1 MTLRDRIGID
11 LGRKMAL
18 EEGIAW
24 AGSNDVHYVDAQ
36 IDIAPNA
43 LESFDDA
50 RCLAVRKACEDN
62 GMHLGLHTLSAVNTA
77 EVSPF
82 LRDAVDQ
89 YLQAYMD
96 LAVRLNAEWIVVH
109 AGYHFTSDKSLRM
122 QASLERLERAADYAE
137 KVGAKLLL
145 ENLNWE
151 PDHAE
156 VHYLAYDVDECRYF
170 FDAIDSSSLAW
181 SFTVNH
187 ATLVPE
193 GIDGFIDAMPM
204 NRCEEVRIADN
215 NGEYEL
221 HMFPGDGIIDFGNM
235 FQRLEGGGFTGH
247 YTNAF
252 GSLEDC
258 LRGRDVLVE
267 MAEAAGI
274 PGGADRPTDGTG

>member
-1 MTLRDRIGID
+1 MTLRERIGID
-11 LGRKMAL
+11 LGRKLAL
-18 EEGIAW
+18 EEGIHW
-24 AGSNDVHYVDAQ
+24 AASNDVRYVDAQ

-50 RCLAVRKACEDN
+50 RCRTVREACDSH
-62 GMHLGLHTLSAVNTA
+62 GVHLGLHTLSAVNTA
-77 EVSPF
+77 ELSPF
-82 LRDAVDQ
+82 LRDAVDR

-96 LAVRLNAEWIVVH
+96 LAVKLNAEWIVVH
-109 AGYHFTSDKSLRM
+109 AGYHFTSDKALRM
-122 QASLERLERAADYAE
+122 QASLDRVKRAAEYAQ

-151 PDHAE
+151 PERAE
-156 VHYLAYDVDECRYF
+156 VHYLAHNIDECRFF
-170 FDAIDSSSLAW
+170 FDNIDSPALGW

-204 NRCEEVRIADN
+204 DRCAEVRLADN

-221 HMFPGDGIIDFGNM
+221 HMFPGEGIIDFGSM
-235 FQRLEGGGFTGH
+235 FQRLESAGFKGH

-252 GSLEDC
+252 GSIEDC
-258 LRGRDVLVE
+258 LRGRDVLVD
-267 MAEAAGI
+267 MAVAAGV
-274 PGGADRPTDGTG
+274 PDARE

>member
-1 MTLRDRIGID
+1 MTLRERIGID
-11 LGRKMAL
+11 LGRKMPL

-24 AGSNDVHYVDAQ
+24 AGSNDVYYVDAQ

-43 LESFDDA
+43 LESFDDT
-50 RCLAVRKACEDN
+50 RCRTVREACERN
-62 GMHLGLHTLSAVNTA
+62 GVHLGLHTLSAVNTA

-89 YLQAYMD
+89 YLEAYMD
-96 LAVRLNAEWIVVH
+96 LAVKLNAEWIVVH
-109 AGYHFTSDKSLRM
+109 AGYHFTSDKALRM
-122 QASLERLERAADYAE
+122 RASLDRLKRAAGYAE

-151 PDHAE
+151 PDRAE
-156 VHYLAYDVDECRYF
+156 VHYLAHDVEECRYF
-170 FDAIDSSSLAW
+170 FDAIDSSSLGW

-204 NRCEEVRIADN
+204 DRCGEVRLADN

-221 HMFPGDGIIDFGNM
+221 HMFPGEGIIDFGSL
-235 FQRLEGGGFTGH
+235 FQRLERAGFSGH

-252 GSLEDC
+252 GSIEDG

-267 MAEAAGI
+267 MAEAAGV
-274 PGGADRPTDGTG
+274 PGAGE

>member
-1 MTLRDRIGID
+1 MNLRDRIGID
-11 LGRKMAL
+11 LGCKLPL
-18 EEGIAW
+18 EDGIAW
-24 AGSNDVHYVDAQ
+24 AGANDVRYVDAQ

-43 LESFDDA
+43 LETFNDA
-50 RCLAVRKACEDN
+50 RCRKVRDACERH
-62 GMHLGLHTLSAVNTA
+62 GVHLGLHTLSAVNTA

-82 LRDAVDQ
+82 LRDAVDS
-89 YLQAYMD
+89 YLEAYCD
-96 LAVRLNAEWIVVH
+96 LAVKLKAEWIVVH
-109 AGYHFTSDKSLRM
+109 AGYHFSSDKRLRM
-122 QASLERLERAADYAE
+122 QASRERLARAAGYAA

-151 PDHAE
+151 PERAE
-156 VHYLAYDVDECRYF
+156 VHYLAHDIEECRYF
-170 FDAIDSSSLAW
+170 FDAIDSPALGW

-204 NRCEEVRIADN
+204 ERCHEVRLADN

-221 HMFPGDGIIDFGNM
+221 HMFPGEGIIDFGRL
-235 FQRLEGGGFTGH
+235 FQRLESAGFNGH

-252 GSLEDC
+252 GGIEEC

-267 MAEAAGI
+267 MAAAAGI
-274 PGGADRPTDGTG
+274 PGAGG

>member
-1 MTLRDRIGID
+1 MVLRERIGID
-11 LGRKMAL
+11 LGRKLPL

-24 AGSNDVHYVDAQ
+24 AAANDVHYVDAQ

-50 RCLAVRKACEDN
+50 RCRTVREACERECV
-62 GMHLGLHTLSAVNTA
+62 HLGLHTLSAVNTA

-89 YLQAYMD
+89 YLNAYMD
-96 LAVRLNAEWIVVH
+96 LAVKLNAEWIVVH
-109 AGYHFTSDKSLRM
+109 AGYHFSSDKTLRM
-122 QASLERLERAADYAE
+122 GASLDRLKRATDYAE
-137 KVGAKLLL
+137 KAGAKLLL

-156 VHYLAYDVDECRYF
+156 VHYLAHDVAECRYF
-170 FDAIDSSSLAW
+170 FDAIDSPSLGW

-204 NRCEEVRIADN
+204 DRCEEVRLADN

-221 HMFPGDGIIDFGNM
+221 HMFPGEGIIDFGSL
-235 FQRLEGGGFTGH
+235 FRRLESVGFSGH

-258 LRGRDVLVE
+258 LKGRDVLVE
-267 MAEAAGI
+267 MAEAG
-274 PGGADRPTDGTG
+274 RPLF

>member
-11 LGRKMAL
+11 LGRRL
-18 EEGIAW
+18 PVEEGIAW
-24 AGSNDVHYVDAQ
+24 AGENDVRYVDAQ

-43 LESFDDA
+43 LESFDDT
-50 RCLAVRKACEDN
+50 RCRAVRDACERN
-62 GMHLGLHTLSAVNTA
+62 GVHLGLHTLSAVNTA

-89 YLQAYMD
+89 YLETYVD
-96 LAVRLNAEWIVVH
+96 LAVKLNAEWIVVH
-109 AGYHFTSDKSLRM
+109 AGYHFTSDKLLRM
-122 QASLERLERAADYAE
+122 MASRDRLARAADYAAT
-137 KVGAKLLL
+137 VGAMLLL

-151 PDHAE
+151 PDRAE
-156 VHYLAYDVDECRYF
+156 VHYLAHNVEECHYF
-170 FDAIDSSSLAW
+170 FDAIDSPALGW

-193 GIDGFIDAMPM
+193 GIDGFIDGMPM
-204 NRCEEVRIADN
+204 DRCKEVRLADN

-221 HMFPGDGIIDFGNM
+221 HMFPGEGIIDFGRM
-235 FQRLEGGGFTGH
+235 FERIEGTGFTGH

-252 GSLEDC
+252 GGIEDG

-267 MAEAAGI
+267 MAKEAGVV
-274 PGGADRPTDGTG
+274 

>member
-11 LGRKMAL
+11 LGRTLPL
-18 EEGIAW
+18 EDGIAW
-24 AGSNDVHYVDAQ
+24 AGSNDVRYVDAQ
-36 IDIAPNA
+36 LDIHPNA

-50 RCLAVRKACEDN
+50 RCQAVREACAEH
-62 GMHLGLHTLSAVNTA
+62 GVHLGLHTLSAVNTA
-77 EVSPF
+77 ELSPF
-82 LRDAVDQ
+82 LRDAADR
-89 YLQAYMD
+89 YLEAYVD
-96 LAVRLNAEWIVVH
+96 LAVKLNAEWIVVH
-109 AGYHFTSDKSLRM
+109 AGYHFTSDKTLRM
-122 QASLERLERAADYAE
+122 QASRDRLARAADYANIA
-137 KVGAKLLL
+137 GADLLL

-156 VHYLAYDVDECRYF
+156 VHYLAHNIEECRYF
-170 FDAIDSSSLAW
+170 FDSIDSPSLGW

-204 NRCEEVRIADN
+204 DRCREVRLADN

-221 HMFPGDGIIDFGNM
+221 HMFPGEGIIDFGRM
-235 FQRLEGGGFTGH
+235 FQRLDDAGFKGH

-252 GSLEDC
+252 GGIEES

-267 MAEAAGI
+267 MAEAAGASGI
-274 PGGADRPTDGTG
+274 